1 MSFHYDATSDFH
13 TSIAEVET
21 LLTLSSSDDT
31 NRTMFLKLSMVSLV
45 TKFQVFVE
53 KILEEFR
60 YQLYDK
66 PSGKLPLYLKMNSL
80 RIGLEKDNVLIGL
93 SKHNNFTEKKKNN
106 IVKYL
111 NSISYISDD
120 TVTINGD
127 FLFNTK
133 FPLGKTGR
141 QELVN
146 LLVQIDGNTDP
157 FNEFGS
163 EKFEKLDSVLQMRHA
178 IIHQDRFSGT
188 EQTVKENLD
197 FLKELAEYIDEY
209 LDARI
214 TSMN

>member
-21 LLTLSSSDDT
+21 LLTLSSTDDT

-60 YQLYDK
+60 YQLNDK

-157 FNEFGS
+157 FNEFGI

>member
-1 MSFHYDATSDFH
+1 MSFHYEATSDFQ

-21 LLTLSSSDDT
+21 LLTLSSTDDT

-60 YQLYDK
+60 YQLNDK

-157 FNEFGS
+157 FNEFGI

>member
-1 MSFHYDATSDFH
+1 MSFHYEATSDFQ

-21 LLTLSSSDDT
+21 LLTLSSSDAT

-60 YQLYDK
+60 YQLNDK

-157 FNEFGS
+157 FNEFGI

>member
-1 MSFHYDATSDFH
+1 MSFHYDATSDFQ

-21 LLTLSSSDDT
+21 LLTLSFSDDT

-60 YQLYDK
+60 YQLNDK

-157 FNEFGS
+157 FNEFGI

>member
-1 MSFHYDATSDFH
+1 
-13 TSIAEVET
+13 
-21 LLTLSSSDDT
+21 
-31 NRTMFLKLSMVSLV
+31 
-45 TKFQVFVE
+45 
-53 KILEEFR
+53 
-60 YQLYDK
+60 
-66 PSGKLPLYLKMNSL
+66 MNSL

-120 TVTINGD
+120 TVTINRD

-141 QELVN
+141 QELVE
-146 LLVQIDGNTDP
+146 LLVQIDGNADP

-197 FLKELAEYIDEY
+197 FLKELAVYIDEY
-209 LDARI
+209 LDTKI
-214 TSMN
+214 ISMN

>member
-21 LLTLSSSDDT
+21 LLTLSSFDDT

-60 YQLYDK
+60 YQLNDK

>member
-1 MSFHYDATSDFH
+1 MPFHYDATSDFH

-31 NRTMFLKLSMVSLV
+31 NRIMFLKLSMVSLV

-60 YQLYDK
+60 YQLNDK
-66 PSGKLPLYLKMNSL
+66 PSGKLPLYMKMNSL

-120 TVTINGD
+120 TVTINRD

-141 QELVN
+141 QELVD
-146 LLVQIDGNTDP
+146 LLVQIDGNNDP

-178 IIHQDRFSGT
+178 IIHQDRFGGT

-197 FLKELAEYIDEY
+197 FLKELSVYIDKY
-209 LDARI
+209 LDTKI

>member
-1 MSFHYDATSDFH
+1 MPFRYEATSDFH

-21 LLTLSSSDDT
+21 LLTLATSDDT

-60 YQLYDK
+60 YQLNDK
-66 PSGKLPLYLKMNSL
+66 LSGKLPLYLKMNSL

-157 FNEFGS
+157 FNEFGI

-188 EQTVKENLD
+188 EQTIKENLD

>member
-21 LLTLSSSDDT
+21 LLTLASSDDT
-31 NRTMFLKLSMVSLV
+31 NRTMFLKLSIVSLV

-53 KILEEFR
+53 KILDEFR
-60 YQLYDK
+60 YQLNDK

-80 RIGLEKDNVLIGL
+80 RIGLEKDNALLGL

-111 NSISYISDD
+111 NSISYILDD
-120 TVTINGD
+120 TVAIDRD

-141 QELVN
+141 QELVD
-146 LLVQIDGNTDP
+146 LLVQIDGNSEP
-157 FNEFGS
+157 FKDFGS
-163 EKFEKLDSVLQMRHA
+163 EKFEKLDSVLQMRHS
-178 IIHQDRFSGT
+178 IIHQDRFNGT
-188 EQTVKENLD
+188 DQTVKENLD
-197 FLKELAEYIDEY
+197 FLKELVVYIDEY
-209 LDARI
+209 LDTKI

>member
-13 TSIAEVET
+13 TCIAEVET
-21 LLTLSSSDDT
+21 LLTLSSTDDT

-60 YQLYDK
+60 YQLNDK

-80 RIGLEKDNVLIGL
+80 RIGLEKDNVLMGL

>member
-1 MSFHYDATSDFH
+1 MPYHYEATSEFMQ
-13 TSIAEVET
+13 SVSEVET
-21 LLTLSSSDDT
+21 LLTLSSTDDT

-60 YQLYDK
+60 YQLNDK

-120 TVTINGD
+120 TVTINEG

-157 FNEFGS
+157 FNEFGI